1 MSLRGSVPITKK
13 GGPMRNKKNKADVY
27 LRDHKAGL
35 LERTGTGYCFTY
47 YRDYLSLPD
56 AQPVSL
62 TLPLTQTPYKSG
74 QLFPFFFGLLPEG
87 WFLDITCRTLKTDP
101 KNSFD
106 ILVASGGDCVGAVT
120 VFPAKE
126 DECI

>member
-1 MSLRGSVPITKK
+1 MKSKRKK
-13 GGPMRNKKNKADVY
+13 ANVY

-35 LERTGTGYCFTY
+35 LERTGTGYRFTY

-56 AQPVSL
+56 AHPISL
-62 TLPLTQTPYKSG
+62 TLPLTETPYNSD

-87 WFLDITCRTLKTDP
+87 WFLDITCRTLKIDQ

-120 VFPAKE
+120 VFPVKGAE
-126 DECI
+126 HR